1 MPAQLRRYRTILSMR
16 IISVLLLALF
26 LSACSSPDKS
36 LDEKNTPI
44 VSNDPI
50 LSKTIA
56 PVIITNPVDSIDLVV
71 GQNLVFRT
79 FSDEELNSSTLAV
92 SNGDSTIVLLKN
104 GETFETYT
112 TAPGLTALSE
122 GSVTVT
128 LTNGEIVQIY
138 SITIKLPVLDSNS
151 PIESANPPLGSNND
165 PGIVIEGPV
174 DDSVKMPIY
183 DTPFDAEAKQTA
195 IFAQKII
202 GMKFLDA
209 KLLLERSSIS
219 VRVGEED
226 GKVFALTMDYNPSRV
241 TLSIVS
247 GTITSASVG

>member
-56 PVIITNPVDSIDLVV
+56 PVIITNPVD
-71 GQNLVFRT
+71 FRT

>member
-1 MPAQLRRYRTILSMR
+1 MPAQLTGYRTIIAMR
-16 IISVLLLALF
+16 ILSVLLLALF

-44 VSNDPI
+44 VSVDPI
-50 LSKTIA
+50 FSKTIA
-56 PVIITNPVDSIDLVV
+56 PIIITNPVDSIDLLV

-79 FSDEELNSSTLAV
+79 FPDADLTSSTLSV
-92 SNGDSTIVLLKN
+92 TNGDSTIVLLKN
-104 GETFETYT
+104 GETFETFT

-128 LTNGEIVQIY
+128 LTNGEVVQVY
-138 SITIKLPVLDSNS
+138 SITIKLPVVDSNP
-151 PIESANPPLGSNND
+151 PIESTNPPLGSNND
-165 PGIVIEGPV
+165 PGIVIEAPN
-174 DDSVKMPIY
+174 DSVDMPIK
-183 DTPFDAEAKQTA
+183 DNFFDAEAKQTS

-209 KLLLERSSIS
+209 KLLLERSNIS
-219 VRVGEED
+219 VRIGEED
-226 GKVFALTMDYNPSRV
+226 GMVFALTMDYNPSRI